1 MALSDGFA
9 RLQALFARPW
19 AAPLARSMS
28 ELRRPPRPSE
38 RVAEAIRE
46 SEAVSVLLVAWVQL
60 LGVVMFLALYVASRG
75 AFEGRRGPEPVPL
88 ALAGYLLWTVWRLNR
103 AYAGKLTP
111 TLLSIAAAVDV
122 ALLMGLIW
130 SFTLQYH
137 APAALYLK
145 APTLMYVFILISLRA
160 LRFDAGHVLLTG
172 ILSAL
177 GWLVLVLIA
186 AQTARVTNDYPDYMT
201 SLSLLWGAEA
211 EKLAA
216 ILGVTL
222 ILALAVSRARA
233 LFVKTAV
240 EETAAKDLSRFLDA
254 SAARQV
260 RSADTALM
268 AGDGEVKPAAI
279 MFLDLRGFSM
289 ASAMLDPKA
298 TIALLQDYQRRF
310 VPIIEKAGG
319 SVDKY
324 LGDGI
329 LVSFGTGERRGQEAA
344 DAFAAVPELV
354 KAADDWAIERKGAG
368 LTHLGV
374 AVAITHGDIVHGVIG
389 YDDRLEFTVI
399 GDAVNLAA
407 KLEKHAKIE
416 HARVIAT
423 RDAYDWARGQ
433 GAAVGPVRE
442 SRGAIVEG
450 VSGPV
455 DLVILA

>member
-1 MALSDGFA
+1 M
-9 RLQALFARPW
+9 
-19 AAPLARSMS
+19 
-28 ELRRPPRPSE
+28 
-38 RVAEAIRE
+38 
-46 SEAVSVLLVAWVQL
+46 
-60 LGVVMFLALYVASRG
+60 
-75 AFEGRRGPEPVPL
+75 
-88 ALAGYLLWTVWRLNR
+88 
-103 AYAGKLTP
+103 
-111 TLLSIAAAVDV
+111 
-122 ALLMGLIW
+122 
-130 SFTLQYH
+130 
-137 APAALYLK
+137 
-145 APTLMYVFILISLRA
+145 
-160 LRFDAGHVLLTG
+160 
-172 ILSAL
+172 
-177 GWLVLVLIA
+177 
-186 AQTARVTNDYPDYMT
+186 
-201 SLSLLWGAEA
+201 
-211 EKLAA
+211 
-216 ILGVTL
+216 
-222 ILALAVSRARA
+222 
-233 LFVKTAV
+233 KTAV

-344 DAFAAVPELV
+344 
-354 KAADDWAIERKGAG
+354 
-368 LTHLGV
+368 
-374 AVAITHGDIVHGVIG
+374 
-389 YDDRLEFTVI
+389 
-399 GDAVNLAA
+399 AVNLAA

-450 VSGPV
+450 VSQPV